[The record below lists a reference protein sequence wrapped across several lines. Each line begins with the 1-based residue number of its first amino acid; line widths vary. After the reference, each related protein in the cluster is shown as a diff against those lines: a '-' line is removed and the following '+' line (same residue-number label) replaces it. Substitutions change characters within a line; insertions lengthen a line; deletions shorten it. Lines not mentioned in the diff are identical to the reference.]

1 MYDPKRTANLLG
13 AAVLALHDEMRG
25 AVERI
30 AGRSGES
37 PAALVALG
45 HQPGLSNEGLRRLL
59 ALSHPGSVRLIDRL
73 VEDGLVE
80 RRQCSRDGRA
90 VALYLTA
97 AGERTR
103 HGILAERETVV
114 LGLVEQLSAKDQA
127 GLTRAL
133 EKLLR
138 AVSRDDEH
146 KLRICR
152 LCDGDPCVDCPIHV
166 SVADETSLAHLE

>member
-1 MYDPKRTANLLG
+1 MKDPKRTANLLG
-13 AAVLALHDEMRG
+13 AAVLALHDEMRC
-25 AVERI
+25 AAERV

-45 HQPGLSNEGLRRLL
+45 HLPGLSNEGLRHLL

-80 RRQCSRDGRA
+80 RRQCARDARA

-103 HGILAERETVV
+103 EGILAERETVL
-114 LGLVEQLSAKDQA
+114 LGLVEQLSVEDRVE
-127 GLTRAL
+127 LTQVL
-133 EKLLR
+133 EKVLR
-138 AVSRDDEH
+138 AISRDDKH
-146 KLRICR
+146 TLRICR
-152 LCDGDPCVDCPIHV
+152 MCDVEACEDCPFQASV
-166 SVADETSLAHLE
+166 SDDQSIARSE